1 MFYIIPMEVYESH
14 KLRTYAFI
22 GVTIFFAVFLMILTG
37 FGIALGGIMALKIF
51 VPIDCLVLIPLGSAS
66 FHFYYSKLWIKFL
79 INEEKFEI
87 VGPHY
92 TNSVYWSEF
101 DHMRLKVKGHKTG
114 FIQATSRARVDFK
127 IHFYRK
133 DSKRIVKD
141 IKFHFFKQSKGGEIL
156 NLILT
161 HSQNLGKD
169 VILTK
174 RYM

>member
-1 MFYIIPMEVYESH
+1 MLYIIPMEVYESH

-37 FGIALGGIMALKIF
+37 FGIVLGGIMALKLFIF
-51 VPIDCLVLIPLGSAS
+51 IDCLVLLPFGSAS
-66 FHFYYSKLWIKFL
+66 FYFYYSKLWIKFV

-92 TNSVYWSEF
+92 TKSVYWSEF
-101 DHMRLKVKGHKTG
+101 DHMRLKVKGHHVG
-114 FIQATSRARVDFK
+114 FTQATTRNRVDFK

-133 DSKRIVKD
+133 DSKRIVKY
-141 IKFHFFKQSKGGEIL
+141 IKFHFFKQSKGSQIL
-156 NLILT
+156 DLILT
-161 HSQNLGKD
+161 YSQDLGKD

-174 RYM
+174 KYM